1 MNSATL
7 ARNLTITCL
16 MLSML
21 AGTAT
26 AATQGTITK
35 VDTSTQKIT
44 IKHGEIKNLDMPA
57 MTMAFRASPNLLSTA
72 TVGATVEFEAEKV
85 NGQYTL
91 QALKVLSTAP

>member
-1 MNSATL
+1 MNSTTL
-7 ARNLTITCL
+7 TRNVTVACL
-16 MLSML
+16 LLSIL

-35 VDTSTQKIT
+35 VDAAAQKIT